1 MKVQTSR
8 FGEIEVPDSSSIR
21 FPEGIVGF
29 RNTTEFVMFDCGD
42 QGVFKWL
49 QSTQDPE
56 IAFVI
61 CEANLIVPNYQ
72 IIIGNKE
79 AGILGVENADD
90 LLIALILSIPDD
102 PHEMTANLLGPLL
115 FNVQKRTGM
124 QVVLINPAYSTRFK
138 VFAPAEDAKSA
149 SKGA

>member
-8 FGEIEVPDSSSIR
+8 FGEIEVPDESVIR

-29 RNTTEFVMFDCGD
+29 RETTEFVMFDCGD
-42 QGVFKWL
+42 EGVFKWL
-49 QSTQDPE
+49 QSSQDPE

-61 CEANLIVPNYQ
+61 CEANLIIPGYQ
-72 IIIGNKE
+72 IIVGKKE
-79 AGILGVENADD
+79 LSALEAETTDE
-90 LLIALILSIPDD
+90 LLVALILSIPED
-102 PHEMTANLLGPLL
+102 PREMTANLLGPLV
-115 FNVQKRTGM
+115 FNVEKRSGM

-138 VFAPAEDAKSA
+138 VFASADDASA